1 MGKFLEGLWLVYFS
15 MNLLF
20 YNQEYWFHLKLL
32 LLLLKTEKVHYFP
45 LFKTLHDFQVFQMIF
60 QLDLPKFFVPVSKDL
75 FSVIP
80 IQFTALLKYWFKVPA
95 ISLSSVVLY
104 PSTAE
109 IFVKYLEACQFF
121 KNTISHI
128 LLALKL
134 SIQAFTGSGLE
145 MSIVAMS
152 YSLLFF
158 SMFSWHI
165 VHGQLSLFSFSF
177 TGNFV
182 CGVFID
188 LQKVFDTVN
197 HDILFSK
204 LNHYCIRGVA
214 FDWFKSY
221 LSNRTEV
228 CNHQ

>member
-20 YNQEYWFHLKLL
+20 YNQEYWFRLKLL

-109 IFVKYLEACQFF
+109 IFVEYLEACQFF
-121 KNTISHI
+121 KNTIPCI

-134 SIQAFTGSGLE
+134 SIRFLFCIGYCRNFFGIWRPSSFHWIWTGNVYCSHVLFFIVFLDVFMTYCAWPAFTVLFLFHRQLCMWCLHRPAESLWHCQ
-145 MSIVAMS
+145 S
-152 YSLLFF
+152 YP
-158 SMFSWHI
+158 
-165 VHGQLSLFSFSF
+165 SF
-177 TGNFV
+177 
-182 CGVFID
+182 
-188 LQKVFDTVN
+188 
-197 HDILFSK
+197 
-204 LNHYCIRGVA
+204 
-214 FDWFKSY
+214 
-221 LSNRTEV
+221 
-228 CNHQ
+228 